1 VTKRFGAAL
10 AVGVLGSV
18 LSSEVASA
26 DFTGVRPPYGPP
38 EGAAGPPNA
47 GCPTSG
53 GWFLVTPSGPEHLS
67 AAYDFNYDNRVCAR
81 FLNDG
86 SGAVTFMD
94 NVVR

>member
-1 VTKRFGAAL
+1 MTKRFGVAL
-10 AVGVLGSV
+10 AVGVLV
-18 LSSEVASA
+18 AFLSSGVASA
-26 DFTGVRPPYGPP
+26 IPTGVRPPYGPP

-47 GCPTSG
+47 GCPTSA

-67 AAYDFNYDNRVCAR
+67 AAYDFNYDNQVCAR
-81 FLNDG
+81 FLPNQ